1 MNRVKFSQHQGLN
14 CIELPYIEC
23 EPQPKVEETKS
34 SEGVFDIIFANDPLT
49 GRPRSDLGTYMT
61 DNCNPLVRDFIDRN
75 LRNDFSQ
82 GEVKVPDGISDTDV
96 HYLTRDRLET
106 DVDYINRVNRY
117 MLVQRQRFQNIK
129 ARKAVNAAAKSNEP
143 KSV

>member
-1 MNRVKFSQHQGLN
+1 MNRVKFSQYQGLS
-14 CIELPYIEC
+14 CLELPYREC
-23 EPQPKVEETKS
+23 EPQPHVVEKMS
-34 SEGVFDIIFANDPLT
+34 SEGVFDIIFADDPLT

-61 DNCNPLVRDFIDRN
+61 ENCNPLVRDFIDRN

-82 GEVKVPDGISDTDV
+82 GEVKVPDGISDMDV

-117 MLVQRQRFQNIK
+117 MTVQKQRFQVIK
-129 ARKAVNAAAKSNEP
+129 ARKAAKAAAKTELS